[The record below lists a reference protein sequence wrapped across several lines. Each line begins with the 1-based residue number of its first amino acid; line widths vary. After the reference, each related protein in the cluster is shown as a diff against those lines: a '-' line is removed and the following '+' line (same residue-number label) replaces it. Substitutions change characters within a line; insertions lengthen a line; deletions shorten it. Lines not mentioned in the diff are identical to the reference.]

1 MLLEVKEVSKEYGT
15 ISALNPLSC
24 RMESGELI
32 GLVGSNGAGKSTLIK
47 ILSTLIRPTGGDVL
61 LDGRSIVKNPSLM
74 QKKIGYLPQDVAF
87 YPNLSAVEFLMYL
100 SALKKFPKRKP
111 GKK

>member
-1 MLLEVKEVSKEYGT
+1 MLLEVKEVSKKYGT

-47 ILSTLIRPTGGDVL
+47 ILSTLIRPTSGDVL
-61 LDGRSIVKNPSLM
+61 RYAGNAAPSCARSCMGVHSSKEP
-74 QKKIGYLPQDVAF
+74 
-87 YPNLSAVEFLMYL
+87 E
-100 SALKKFPKRKP
+100 KRRVIRRQFHASD
-111 GKK
+111 

>member
-1 MLLEVKEVSKEYGT
+1 MLLEVKEISKRYGT
-15 ISALNPLSC
+15 FSALNPLSC

-74 QKKIGYLPQDVAF
+74 QKKSDICRRTLHSIPI
-87 YPNLSAVEFLMYL
+87 
-100 SALKKFPKRKP
+100 
-111 GKK
+111 